1 MMKKLMIAALLISG
15 LTLKAQHDISL
26 DVLGFAFSKY
36 GLGYEYAINSN
47 NSVGIN
53 FNMSSKNLFD
63 DGISNNAFY
72 AALDGGEYDY
82 SEMNI
87 IPEYKA
93 FFTPNRGNDGI
104 YLGLYGKF
112 RTSKASGNS
121 FTDTTGVSTTGIVT
135 FPKTDVSTS
144 GLALGVIAGYKWKT
158 SGALFLE
165 VTAGVG
171 KFLTNSVK
179 YSNALAEN
187 DSNFD
192 EDDYIPYIGNTL
204 AVDLRLAVKI
214 GIRIGG
220 GSSE

>member
-53 FNMSSKNLFD
+53 FNFSSKNLFD
-63 DGISNNAFY
+63 DGISNNATY
-72 AALDGGEYDY
+72 ALLDGGEYDY

-93 FFTPNRGNDGI
+93 FFTPNKGNDGI
-104 YLGLYGKF
+104 YLGLYGKI
-112 RTSKASGNS
+112 RTSKASDNT
-121 FTDTTGVSTTGIVT
+121 FTDTTGLIPV
-135 FPKTDVSTS
+135 FAKTDVSTS

-187 DSNFD
+187 DANFD

>member
-1 MMKKLMIAALLISG
+1 MKKLAIIALLLSG
-15 LTLKAQHDISL
+15 ITTVKAQHDISL

-63 DGISNNAFY
+63 DGISNNAYY
-72 AALDGGEYDY
+72 ATLDGEYDY

-93 FFTPNRGNDGI
+93 FFTPNKGNDGV
-104 YLGLYGKF
+104 YMGLYGKF
-112 RTSKASGNS
+112 RTSKASGNT
-121 FTDTTGVSTTGIVT
+121 FTDASGILPVLS
-135 FPKTDVSTS
+135 KTDVSTS
-144 GLALGVIAGYKWKT
+144 GLALGALAGYKWKT

-165 VTAGVG
+165 CTIGVG
-171 KFLTNSVK
+171 KFLTNNVK
-179 YSNALAEN
+179 YSNALAE
-187 DSNFD
+187 DDTNFD
-192 EDDYIPYIGNTL
+192 EDDYIPYIGNGL

>member
-1 MMKKLMIAALLISG
+1 MKKLILAIVLISG
-15 LTLKAQHDISL
+15 GLTVKAQHDISL

-63 DGISNNAFY
+63 DGISNNAIY
-72 AALDGGEYDY
+72 AAIDEEYDY

-93 FFTPNRGNDGI
+93 FFTPNKGNDGI
-104 YLGLYGKF
+104 YLGLYSKI
-112 RTSKASGNS
+112 RTSKASGNT
-121 FTDTTGVSTTGIVT
+121 FTDTSGIVPV
-135 FPKTDVSTS
+135 FSKTDVSTT
-144 GLALGVIAGYKWKT
+144 GLSLGVMGGYKWKT

-171 KFLTNSVK
+171 KFLMNNVS
-179 YSNALAEN
+179 YSNALAED
-187 DSNFD
+187 DSTFD
-192 EDDYIPYIGNTL
+192 EEDYIPYIGNGL

>member
-1 MMKKLMIAALLISG
+1 MKKLLIAALLISG
-15 LTLKAQHDISL
+15 LTVKAQHDISL

-36 GLGYEYAINSN
+36 GLGYEYAINQN

-63 DGISNNAFY
+63 DGISNNAVY
-72 AALDGGEYDY
+72 AFLDKEYEY

-93 FFTPNRGNDGI
+93 FFTPNKGNDGVYMGI
-104 YLGLYGKF
+104 YAKY
-112 RTSKASGNS
+112 RTSKASGNT
-121 FTDTTGVSTTGIVT
+121 FTDTTGFATSGS
-135 FPKTDVSTS
+135 FALDKTDVSTS
-144 GLALGVIAGYKWKT
+144 GLALGALAGYKWKT

-165 VTAGVG
+165 ATIGVG
-171 KFLTNSVK
+171 KFIMNNVN

-187 DSNFD
+187 DSGFD
-192 EDDYIPYIGNTL
+192 ENDYIPYIGNSL
-204 AVDLRLAVKI
+204 AVDLRLSVKI

-220 GSSE
+220 GSSSE

>member
-1 MMKKLMIAALLISG
+1 MKKLLIGIILFSGG
-15 LTLKAQHDISL
+15 LTSKAQHDISL

-36 GLGYEYAINSN
+36 GLGYEYAINKN

-63 DGISNNAFY
+63 DGISNNPFY
-72 AALDGGEYDY
+72 ALSDGEYDY

-93 FFTPNRGNDGI
+93 FFTPNKGNDGI
-104 YLGLYGKF
+104 YMGLYGKY

-121 FTDTTGVSTTGIVT
+121 FTDTTGLGSIGT
-135 FPKTDVSTS
+135 TDVSTS
-144 GLALGVIAGYKWKT
+144 GFALGVLAGYKWKT

-165 VTAGVG
+165 ATLGIG
-171 KFLTNSVK
+171 KFLSNSIK
-179 YSNALAEN
+179 YSNALAE
-187 DSNFD
+187 DDASFD

-204 AVDLRLAVKI
+204 AVDLRLSVKI

-220 GSSE
+220 GGSSE